1 MSSASPSRSLTQDQQ
16 SISRSKRVEKRS
28 SDDRSRSRSGSRD
41 RRRARSR
48 SRSKDRRTRDKHH
61 KSSRPDERRKKH
73 GGHSKKRRAS
83 LSESEDGGGS
93 DRDGDDDDDEDE
105 DEDEHEDEHGEGDDD
120 HDDCEDRT
128 KAKRRHKR
136 DRVRKHGGEDGS
148 DSEHMDRDATD
159 KRTRGDSDA
168 SDVEVDETDGLTE
181 TMQWKIVFP
190 SADELKFALGPL
202 AQLYQDVMAKMMVDK
217 TANRAVLCIA
227 MVNTS
232 RTALN
237 IHTIPCTVYVAPGV
251 ETPRFRVPL
260 ASLLYAIDSAKNE
273 TQIHMFV
280 DNDPRN
286 GVGAD
291 DLVVVVPSAGA
302 REQDTTI
309 IKMIEWD
316 GYAPSVNP
324 MKPDYVVTMPISRLL
339 NALRVEKSKIRFTV
353 LNRKGEDRLV
363 FRIETGNEKTTKRKE
378 VMHDMTTDVDED
390 GHANGTRTAKV
401 EPLTTNRFRS
411 EANTM
416 AVVFDA
422 QFPGTII
429 AKFLSTPHLRPQTP
443 ITIRLFHAEPLLL
456 EASSGAAIVKLIVP
470 PLIEEDDGGAQS

>member
-1 MSSASPSRSLTQDQQ
+1 MA
-16 SISRSKRVEKRS
+16 E
-28 SDDRSRSRSGSRD
+28 
-41 RRRARSR
+41 
-48 SRSKDRRTRDKHH
+48 
-61 KSSRPDERRKKH
+61 
-73 GGHSKKRRAS
+73 
-83 LSESEDGGGS
+83 
-93 DRDGDDDDDEDE
+93 DDDDDQEDADME
-105 DEDEHEDEHGEGDDD
+105 E
-120 HDDCEDRT
+120 
-128 KAKRRHKR
+128 
-136 DRVRKHGGEDGS
+136 
-148 DSEHMDRDATD
+148 M
-159 KRTRGDSDA
+159 
-168 SDVEVDETDGLTE
+168 DGLTD
-181 TMQWKIVFP
+181 TMLWKIVFP

-217 TANRAVLCIA
+217 AANRAVLCIA
-227 MVNTS
+227 MVNSS

-237 IHTIPCTVYVAPGV
+237 VHTIPCTVYVAPGV
-251 ETPRFRVPL
+251 DTPRFRVPL

-280 DNDPRN
+280 ENDARN
-286 GVGAD
+286 GVGAE

-309 IKMIEWD
+309 IKTIEWD
-316 GYAPSVNP
+316 GYSPTVNP

-378 VMHDMTTDVDED
+378 VMHDMTTDMDED
-390 GHANGTRTAKV
+390 GRANGTRTAKV

-411 EANTM
+411 EASTM
-416 AVVFDA
+416 DVVFDA

-470 PLIEEDDGGAQS
+470 PLIEEEQHE